1 MNMKTILFTIF
12 SILAVLS
19 LTGCSA
25 SGAGKADD
33 TLDEQVDHIEVI
45 YFHGNMRCLTC
56 RAIEK
61 FAHETVDSLFKDEVN
76 SEKVLFRVVSI
87 PENEAMADDYQT
99 TGSSL
104 FVTSFI
110 NGKET
115 RKNMTEFGFKTARK
129 NHVLFQDSL
138 ANVIRQSLENIRP

>member
-1 MNMKTILFTIF
+1 MAL
-12 SILAVLS
+12 LALP
-19 LTGCSA
+19 GCSA
-25 SGAGKADD
+25 SGTGKADD
-33 TLDEQVDHIEVI
+33 TSDEKVDHIEVI

-61 FAHETVDSLFKDEVN
+61 FAQETVDSLFKDEVN
-76 SEKVLFRVVSI
+76 SGKVLFRVVSI
-87 PENEAMADDYQT
+87 PENEAMADDYRT

-115 RKNMTEFGFKTARK
+115 RNNMTEFGFKTARK

>member
-1 MNMKTILFTIF
+1 MKTFIFTIF

-19 LTGCSA
+19 LQGCSA
-25 SGAGKADD
+25 SNGGKAEE
-33 TLDEQVDHIEVI
+33 TLHEQEDHIDVI

-61 FAHETVDSLFKDEVN
+61 FAQETVDSLFKDEVN
-76 SEKVLFRVVSI
+76 SGKVLFRVVSI
-87 PENEAMADDYQT
+87 PENEATADDYQT

-115 RKNMTEFGFKTARK
+115 RNNMTEFGFKTARK